1 MYIHCCG
8 MHFVRWILKCVA
20 ELGWD
25 LGLRFQAISAMSIS
39 LPEQVGLGFQAIS
52 AYVDQPAGTG

>member
-1 MYIHCCG
+1 
-8 MHFVRWILKCVA
+8 VA

>member
-1 MYIHCCG
+1 
-8 MHFVRWILKCVA
+8 VA

-52 AYVDQPAGTG
+52 AMSISLPEQGRPD